1 MLRWYLGGRSNN
13 FVMIM
18 EKNVPFLFPYR
29 HITTFPSF
37 PWTLVDHMTLQAE
50 MISITCRFSPCPF
63 CYQRYFP
70 KRTIGAH
77 YYSSN
82 SSFSP
87 LLPGWTFISPA
98 GYKGLYR
105 LLFCLPPGPSSFTHC
120 FTVCHPQRPL
130 IKSIWWI
137 PTCISRIKP
146 CPPILHSSDRNHH
159 PRLCVPSVFSSSAAQ
174 FSPSTR
180 FPFAKVAPIS
190 NTSHRASVVVQWWR
204 MHLPMQENNIL
215 PFARHGWTLRTLG

>member
-18 EKNVPFLFPYR
+18 EKNVPFLFPYS
-29 HITTFPSF
+29 HISTFPSF

-50 MISITCRFSPCPF
+50 MISVTCRFSPCPF
-63 CYQRYFP
+63 CCQRYFP
-70 KRTIGAH
+70 KRTIGAY

-87 LLPGWTFISPA
+87 LLPGWTLISPA
-98 GYKGLYR
+98 GYKGLYH

-120 FTVCHPQRPL
+120 FTVCHPQLPL

-146 CPPILHSSDRNHH
+146 GPRFCTAVIETIIPVSVCPRFSRAVLLSFLLPQGSLLLKLPPSVTPPIGL
-159 PRLCVPSVFSSSAAQ
+159 PWWFSGGECTCQ
-174 FSPSTR
+174 CR
-180 FPFAKVAPIS
+180 RIIS
-190 NTSHRASVVVQWWR
+190 C
-204 MHLPMQENNIL
+204 HLQDMDGPWG
-215 PFARHGWTLRTLG
+215 H